1 MSKPLLVIIALL
13 VAGGVYGYISA
24 VKNENP
30 YPAVAQPGMPPEDIK
45 KVQLGKTWQPSPAWL
60 PAYLVATVPHWTKKM
75 PNPRGLPGIPEAYE
89 IVGYGLENRREA
101 VDKDGPKPKWTGYQM
116 RHRLNYRLTSMTVGA
131 AAGLIIAIIIAA
143 SAGWITLRKPP
154 KEEEAEP
161 KATPKP
167 LSTWP

>member
-13 VAGGVYGYISA
+13 VAGGAYGHFSA
-24 VKNENP
+24 ARNKNP
-30 YPAVAQPGMPPEDIK
+30 YPVAAHEGMSPEDIK
-45 KVQLGKTWQPSPAWL
+45 EIALGKVWQPSPAWL

-89 IVGYGLENRREA
+89 VIGFGLENRRKA

-131 AAGLIIAIIIAA
+131 AMGLTVAIVIAA
-143 SAGWITLRKPP
+143 CAGWITLRKPP
-154 KEEEAEP
+154 KEKAEP
-161 KATPKP
+161 KAPPKQYN
-167 LSTWP
+167 TWP